1 MENPVYMDH
10 NATTAVRPAVKDAV
24 ARALELTGNAS
35 SVHASGRVARSLIE
49 DARERVAA
57 LLGARPRD
65 VVFTS
70 GGTEANALALLGAA
84 PGPDGGPERPRVL
97 VSAVEHVSVLKA
109 APDTETLAVDADGV
123 VDLPA
128 LDAMLA
134 ADGRPALVSV
144 MLANNETGV
153 IQPLAEVSEI
163 ARKHGAR
170 VHCDAVQAAGKIAV
184 DPAALGIDMVSLSAH
199 KIGGPT
205 GVGALV
211 LFGDTDLSALVHG
224 GGQERGRRAG
234 TENVPGIAGFGVAAE
249 AAQGGLSDFASLG
262 AWRDGIEAVLG
273 GHAGV
278 RVFGAG
284 VSRLANTICLTM
296 PGVQAEH
303 QIIALDLEGVAVSA
317 GSACSSGKVEPSHVL
332 AAMGV
337 PAEEAATAIR
347 VSLGWNTTEDEVQ
360 RFVEAWNEV
369 YAKSKAKDVAAA

>member
-1 MENPVYMDH
+1 MEKPVYMDH
-10 NATTAVRPAVKDAV
+10 NATTAVRPAVRDAV
-24 ARALELTGNAS
+24 AEALELTGNAS
-35 SVHASGRVARSLIE
+35 SVHGCGRAVRSLIE

-84 PGPDGGPERPRVL
+84 QKSERPRVL

-109 APDTETLAVDADGV
+109 APDTEIIPVDADGV
-123 VDLPA
+123 VDLSA

-134 ADGRPALVSV
+134 ADGSPALVSV

-153 IQPLAEVSEI
+153 IQPLAEVSKI
-163 ARKHGAR
+163 ARRHGAR
-170 VHCDAVQAAGKIAV
+170 VHCDAVQAAGKIAL
-184 DPAALGIDMVSLSAH
+184 DPAAPGSAPAVDMVSLSAH

-205 GVGALV
+205 GIGALV
-211 LFGDTDLSALVHG
+211 LFGDVDISALVHG

-249 AAQGGLSDFASLG
+249 AALDGLSDFASLG

-273 GHAGV
+273 GQAGV

-284 VSRLANTICLTM
+284 VSRLANTSCLTM
-296 PGVQAEH
+296 PGVQSEQ
-303 QIIALDLEGVAVSA
+303 QIIAFDLAGVAVSA

-337 PAEEAATAIR
+337 EADEAATAIR
-347 VSLGWNTTEDEVQ
+347 VSLGWNTTKTDVE
-360 RFVEAWNEV
+360 RFIDAWRGIS
-369 YAKSKAKDVAAA
+369 AKAGARSEAAA

>member
-35 SVHASGRVARSLIE
+35 SVHASGRAARSLIE

-70 GGTEANALALLGAA
+70 GGTEANNLAIRGS
-84 PGPDGGPERPRVL
+84 DRPRVL

-109 APDTETLAVDADGV
+109 APDAEIIPVDAEGV
-123 VDLPA
+123 VNLPA

-134 ADGRPALVSV
+134 ADGEAGPALVSV

-170 VHCDAVQAAGKIAV
+170 VHCDAVQAAGKIAL
-184 DPAALGIDMVSLSAH
+184 DSLALCVDMVSLSAH
-199 KIGGPT
+199 KIGGPP
-205 GVGALV
+205 GVGALA
-211 LFGDTDLSALVHG
+211 LFGDADLSALVQG
-224 GGQERGRRAG
+224 GGQERGRRPG
-234 TENVPGIAGFGVAAE
+234 TENVPGIAGFGIAAE
-249 AAQGGLSDFASLG
+249 AARGGLSDFAALG
-262 AWRDGIEAVLG
+262 AWRDGIEAVLS
-273 GHAGV
+273 GHAGG

-284 VSRLANTICLTM
+284 VARLANTSCLTM

-303 QIIALDLEGVAVSA
+303 QIIALDLAGIAVSA
-317 GSACSSGKVEPSHVL
+317 GSACSSGKVEASHVL

-337 PAEEAATAIR
+337 PGEEAATAIR
-347 VSLGWNTTEDEVQ
+347 VSLGWNTTEDQVQ
-360 RFVEAWNEV
+360 RFVEAWNDV